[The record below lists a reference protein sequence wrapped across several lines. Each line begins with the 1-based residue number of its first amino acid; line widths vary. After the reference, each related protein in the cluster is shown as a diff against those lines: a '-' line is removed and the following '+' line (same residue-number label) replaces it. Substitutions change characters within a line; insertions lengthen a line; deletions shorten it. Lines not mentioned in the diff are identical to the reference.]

1 MCAVFLKTVPM
12 SGTAAWA
19 QSRAKPPGYE
29 LIEADKKKR
38 PRVGRF
44 KGLHSNCYLRESAD
58 TPSSS
63 CRADLIRSISPFRSM
78 NACPH
83 RESEETI
90 QVFRGSGREADLIGS
105 ACAARRDGR

>member
-1 MCAVFLKTVPM
+1 MCAVSLKTVPM
-12 SGTAAWA
+12 LGTAAWA

-29 LIEADKKKR
+29 LSEADKKKR

-44 KGLHSNCYLRESAD
+44 EGLHSNCYPRESAD

-63 CRADLIRSISPFRSM
+63 FRADLIRSISLFRSM

-90 QVFRGSGREADLIGS
+90 
-105 ACAARRDGR
+105 